1 MLKKKAPVAHEYA
14 TGAFSPSYKERITS
28 GSVVYV
34 G

>member
-1 MLKKKAPVAHEYA
+1 MLKKRAPVAHEYA
-14 TGAFSPSYKERITS
+14 TGAFAPSYKAAITS